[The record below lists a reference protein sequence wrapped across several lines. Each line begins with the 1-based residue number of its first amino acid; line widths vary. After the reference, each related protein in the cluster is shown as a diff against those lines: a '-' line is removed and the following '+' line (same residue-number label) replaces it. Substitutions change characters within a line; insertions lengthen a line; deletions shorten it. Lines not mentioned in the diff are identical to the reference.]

1 MIRFVN
7 HTALHTVFSCILFV
21 LSLAVARSPQNPPNK
36 AIDILIFCGRRTI
49 SIRSVSLLREL
60 HSALLSHPAQ
70 LLQPL
75 LLLLDGII
83 NHTAFGFHMHGA
95 RVALIREKHCKGRN
109 TPRF

>member
-49 SIRSVSLLREL
+49 SI
-60 HSALLSHPAQ
+60 
-70 LLQPL
+70 
-75 LLLLDGII
+75 
-83 NHTAFGFHMHGA
+83 
-95 RVALIREKHCKGRN
+95 
-109 TPRF
+109 